1 MEKVP
6 NILSSFRLILAPVF
20 LVLFIQ
26 DQVFWRG
33 LSLVIFVLA
42 AATDFIDG
50 YIARRFNVESDF
62 GVFLDPLADKFLT
75 FAGFVCLPFL
85 DPNQFPWWAVAL
97 IVIRDVTITSLRIY
111 SNRKGITMKTRATAK
126 AKTALQMIY
135 LYIALFFGFLMLFG
149 GRFGKIINSVLASD
163 VFFWGMMIVVA
174 VTLYSGIE
182 YLAVNRSLLSQ
193 KAEKNER

>member
-20 LVLFIQ
+20 LILFIQ

-33 LSLVIFVLA
+33 LSLVIFVVA

-62 GVFLDPLADKFLT
+62 GIFLDPLADKFLT

-85 DPNQFPWWAVAL
+85 DPDQFPWWAVAL
-97 IVIRDVTITSLRIY
+97 IVIRDVIITSLRIY
-111 SNRKGITMKTRATAK
+111 SNRKGITMETRATAK

-149 GRFGKIINSVLASD
+149 GQFGEIINTVLASD

-174 VTLYSGIE
+174 ITLYSGIE

-193 KAEKNER
+193 KTEKHER